1 MREEIQRRYPNR
13 TRNRILAVTIPLLL
27 IISAGLV
34 YWAKRDDM
42 FAAQYSKGVELWEGG
57 AYEKAVV
64 TLREIYDDYPSFPL
78 APDALFQTA
87 EILNIN
93 LHRYQEAL
101 LSYLLVL
108 KDYPDNPL
116 HERAL
121 SQVANIYKYR
131 LMDYPAAIVAYQ
143 RLLDRDVAGRDRL
156 LYEVADAYFRLNN
169 FEQARIE
176 FETLTSEEPRSP
188 LVPEARYRTGVCLN
202 LEGKYKEAENQLK
215 KLIEEG
221 PDTTFGIEARFALA
235 ETLEQM
241 ERLRESRRIL
251 EELEGLYPNEEA
263 LEQKLEQVNERIDKK
278 KRAV

>member
-1 MREEIQRRYPNR
+1 LREEIQRRYPNR

-169 FEQARIE
+169 FEQARI
-176 FETLTSEEPRSP
+176 
-188 LVPEARYRTGVCLN
+188 
-202 LEGKYKEAENQLK
+202 
-215 KLIEEG
+215 
-221 PDTTFGIEARFALA
+221 
-235 ETLEQM
+235 
-241 ERLRESRRIL
+241 
-251 EELEGLYPNEEA
+251 
-263 LEQKLEQVNERIDKK
+263 
-278 KRAV
+278 